1 MESLKSFIIPD
12 FSLFYF
18 RILGRMHTCT
28 TRDIFL
34 LYVSTTT
41 NVYIVSVLDGLS
53 ILTPEEQFVSVEKFH
68 TKQLDEKINLNRIKR
83 NELKKTKKNQ
93 NQKTKKSKK
102 DKA

>member
-1 MESLKSFIIPD
+1 
-12 FSLFYF
+12 
-18 RILGRMHTCT
+18 MHTCT

-83 NELKKTKKNQ
+83 NELKKKKKPKPKPKN
-93 NQKTKKSKK
+93 
-102 DKA
+102 